1 VKADPL
7 HDNLRHLYGDVAW
20 FGVLAGTA
28 MAFLSV
34 YAARLGADAVHVALL
49 TAGPAALN
57 LIFSLQYGRWLEGR
71 PLARITFRSSVA
83 HRVIY
88 ILFVIL
94 PWVLPPR
101 LQVWGFVV
109 LVVLGAIPGTLLAI
123 AFNATYGDIVPPESR
138 AHVTGRRNALLA
150 IVLTS
155 SVLASGEILD
165 RIAFPLN
172 FQLVFALGAL
182 GAVMS
187 SYHLYH
193 LRLVAKTADGVDR
206 PPRPIG
212 SLVRPGTFRLPDATR
227 LSIGLRFLA
236 RSREKPVVRLDLL
249 RGPFGG
255 VLLSFLVFYSIQNLP
270 IPLFPVYWVQGLG
283 LTDAA
288 ISIGQAG
295 FNAAM
300 FFGSM
305 VAGPLRQQIGR
316 RKLVLASAA
325 LYGAYPLFNGLARD
339 EWLFWAG
346 SIAGGVLWGLLNVG
360 LIDYL
365 FDNVPDNDR
374 PAHMAL
380 HNLTLNAGILAG
392 SLIGPVAAASIG
404 LRDMMFVAAGLRLA
418 AAGVF
423 AIIRR

>member
-1 VKADPL
+1 LNASSL
-7 HDNLRHLYGDVAW
+7 RDNLRHLYGDVAW

-34 YAARLGADAVHVALL
+34 YAARVGADAVHIALL

-71 PLARITFRSSVA
+71 STAAITFKSSVA

-88 ILFVIL
+88 LLFVIV

-101 LQVWGFVV
+101 FQVWGLVT

-123 AFNATYGDIVPPESR
+123 AFNATYGDIVPPEQR

-155 SVLASGEILD
+155 SVLASGEVLN
-165 RIAFPLN
+165 RVVFPLN
-172 FQLVFALGAL
+172 FQVVFALGAL

-187 SYHLYH
+187 SYHLYR
-193 LRLVAKTADGVDR
+193 LRSVVKTDKAIDR
-206 PPRPIG
+206 STRPIG
-212 SLVRPGTFRLPDATR
+212 SLVRPGTFRLPDAVR

-236 RSREKPVVRLDLL
+236 RPHDRPMLRLDLL

-255 VLLSFLVFYSIQNLP
+255 VLLSFLVFYSVQNLP
-270 IPLFPVYWVQGLG
+270 IPLFPVYWVNGLG
-283 LTDAA
+283 LTDSA

-300 FFGSM
+300 FLGSM
-305 VAGPLRQQIGR
+305 LAGPIRQRIGR
-316 RKLVLASAA
+316 RRLVLASAA
-325 LYGAYPLFNGLARD
+325 VYGAYPLFTGLAR
-339 EWLFWAG
+339 EERLFWIG
-346 SIAGGVLWGLLNVG
+346 SLAGGLIWGLLNVG
-360 LIDYL
+360 LVDYL
-365 FDNVPDNDR
+365 FDNVPEGDR

-380 HNLTLNAGILAG
+380 HNLTLNAGILTG
-392 SLIGPVAAASIG
+392 SLIGPMAATSIG

-418 AAGVF
+418 AAGFF
-423 AIIRR
+423 AIIRM